1 MGGHALLTPPASGLR
16 KVMLR
21 AHRQAWCW
29 QDEWTDLTMED
40 IRQLE
45 EETAR
50 MLAQKMAKCG
60 EAEEPS
66 TAGPSPEGRP
76 EPGGASGQEGSEAQG
91 AADISPDDS
100 FAKQWSTSSRSSY
113 SSQHGGEN
121 RRNARPLAPVGCCC
135 SLTEMHR
142 DPSFL
147 PQRVALDVPKLRV
160 ALGA

>member
-1 MGGHALLTPPASGLR
+1 MGSRGITLDSLPPFLPTGLR

-60 EAEEPS
+60 EDEEPPA
-66 TAGPSPEGRP
+66 AGSSPEGQP
-76 EPGGASGQEGSEAQG
+76 EPDGPGRQEEAELQAG
-91 AADISPDDS
+91 TDTPSDDT

-113 SSQHGGEN
+113 SSQHGGE
-121 RRNARPLAPVGCCC
+121 RPGLVWLCCECCC
-135 SLTEMHR
+135 S
-142 DPSFL
+142 P
-147 PQRVALDVPKLRV
+147 
-160 ALGA
+160 

>member
-1 MGGHALLTPPASGLR
+1 
-16 KVMLR
+16 MLR

-76 EPGGASGQEGSEAQG
+76 EPGGASGQEGTEAQG
-91 AADISPDDS
+91 TADISPDDS

-121 RRNARPLAPVGCCC
+121 GRNEGPLGPVAAAVLWQRCIRTLLSYPRAWLWMSQSSGWLWVREQHCWARAGAGC
-135 SLTEMHR
+135 
-142 DPSFL
+142 
-147 PQRVALDVPKLRV
+147 LRC
-160 ALGA
+160 

>member
-1 MGGHALLTPPASGLR
+1 
-16 KVMLR
+16 MLR

-60 EAEEPS
+60 EVEEPPI
-66 TAGPSPEGRP
+66 AGPSPEGRP
-76 EPGGASGQEGSEAQG
+76 EPGGASGQEGAEVQG
-91 AADISPDDS
+91 VADASPDDT

-113 SSQHGGEN
+113 SSQHGGE
-121 RRNARPLAPVGCCC
+121 RPGPAWVGWGPPALQLLPF
-135 SLTEMHR
+135 SIDVWG
-142 DPSFL
+142 DPFF
-147 PQRVALDVPKLRV
+147 PG
-160 ALGA
+160 LGGSG

>member
-1 MGGHALLTPPASGLR
+1 MSTLGSFCPPVPVSGLR

-60 EAEEPS
+60 DTEEPC
-66 TAGPSPEGRP
+66 TAGPSPEGRL
-76 EPGGASGQEGSEAQG
+76 EPGGASGQEGAEVQG
-91 AADISPDDS
+91 VDDASPDDS

-113 SSQHGGEN
+113 SSQHGGE
-121 RRNARPLAPVGCCC
+121 RPGSEWVGFSPSTPSCCC
-135 SLTEMHR
+135 SPSEMR
-142 DPSFL
+142 
-147 PQRVALDVPKLRV
+147 
-160 ALGA
+160 